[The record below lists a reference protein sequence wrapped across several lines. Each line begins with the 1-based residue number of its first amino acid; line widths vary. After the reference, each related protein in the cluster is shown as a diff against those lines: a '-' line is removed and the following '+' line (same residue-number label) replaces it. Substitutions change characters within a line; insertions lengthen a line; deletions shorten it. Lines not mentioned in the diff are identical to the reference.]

1 MPAGKITAHVSGT
14 SDLIQRIRLP
24 AQLHV
29 EVVGGDSRAGASLT
43 PEKFK
48 DAAAAAAAD
57 GQKVPFHASLP
68 RCSAAADA

>member
-14 SDLIQRIRLP
+14 SALIQRIRLP
-24 AQLHV
+24 ARLDV
-29 EVVGGDSRAGASLT
+29 EVVGGDSRAGAPLT
-43 PEKFK
+43 PEMFK
-48 DAAAAAAAD
+48 DAAAAA